1 MTKDKI
7 VKLLATGGLVLFSLL
22 ISSCGEMARIQK
34 SNDTSLK
41 YDYAKKYFNQKK
53 WSKASEL
60 LVDVVPA
67 YEGTS
72 EGAQALYMLGISE
85 LALEHGDIAA
95 ESFRRYYTNYP
106 KGAKAEES
114 RFRAGEAFYISSPEA
129 QLDQNVTYTAI
140 QELQTFIELYPTSD
154 YRKDAE
160 RMLFDLQD
168 KLAYKELKS
177 ATLYYDMGMYLGN
190 NYQSAVVTANNALKD
205 YPYSKWRED
214 FYILI
219 LRATYQEAIN
229 SVVSKQQERYRNV
242 IDRYFAYVNEF
253 PQGKYTKEADRI
265 YKRIQPLLSEEA

>member
-1 MTKDKI
+1 M
-7 VKLLATGGLVLFSLL
+7 V
-22 ISSCGEMARIQK
+22 ARI
-34 SNDTSLK
+34 
-41 YDYAKKYFNQKK
+41 A
-53 WSKASEL
+53 L
-60 LVDVVPA
+60 LP
-67 YEGTS
+67 
-72 EGAQALYMLGISE
+72 LLC
-85 LALEHGDIAA
+85 LEDSGCLM
-95 ESFRRYYTNYP
+95 P
-106 KGAKAEES
+106 
-114 RFRAGEAFYISSPEA
+114 
-129 QLDQNVTYTAI
+129 
-140 QELQTFIELYPTSD
+140 ELQTFIELYPTSD

-190 NYQSAVVTANNALKD
+190 NYQSAIVTANNALKD

-242 IDRYFAYVNEF
+242 IDRYFAYVNEY
-253 PQGKYTKEADRI
+253 PKGKYIKEADRI

>member
-1 MTKDKI
+1 M
-7 VKLLATGGLVLFSLL
+7 
-22 ISSCGEMARIQK
+22 
-34 SNDTSLK
+34 
-41 YDYAKKYFNQKK
+41 
-53 WSKASEL
+53 
-60 LVDVVPA
+60 
-67 YEGTS
+67 
-72 EGAQALYMLGISE
+72 
-85 LALEHGDIAA
+85 
-95 ESFRRYYTNYP
+95 
-106 KGAKAEES
+106 
-114 RFRAGEAFYISSPEA
+114 
-129 QLDQNVTYTAI
+129 TYTAI

-160 RMLFDLQD
+160 RMLFNLQD

-205 YPYSKWRED
+205 YPYSKWCED